1 MLTSEEFKE
10 VVDNIE
16 AGESLDNEKAKS
28 LIQTIAEMDMH
39 NAILLNALEL
49 SIENAQEVIPGVV
62 EKVLSMSGRT
72 DSKSKKKAAKYAA
85 EITARFEVAIQLY
98 LAGAADKAQEVL
110 YGTNDIQLDDE
121 EETDNAT
128 QEATNEERA

>member
-1 MLTSEEFKE
+1 MLTPEEFKE
-10 VVDNIE
+10 VVENVE

-28 LIQTIAEMDMH
+28 LIQTIAEMDVH

-98 LAGAADKAQEVL
+98 LAGAAEKAQEVL